1 MLGNPDRRS
10 TLRAGIIT
18 GSVSVLLLSTL
29 AAFTSLSLLGQSV
42 GDQASFESTQSLMKS
57 REVLK
62 AETDKAIQDARAAT
76 GIKDQIGELILTGW
90 DTRRRDYWAEM
101 ARFHDGTT
109 FQQYAQNGEL
119 VLLDPFRR
127 KLGTYNAITGEICN
141 TKGECR

>member
-10 TLRAGIIT
+10 TLRASIIT

-42 GDQASFESTQSLMKS
+42 GEQSAFESSQSLLKT

-62 AETDKAIQDARAAT
+62 AETDKEIQDARAKT
-76 GIKDQIGELILTGW
+76 GVRERVGELVLSDW
-90 DTRRRDYWAEM
+90 DTRRRDYWTEM
-101 ARFHDGTT
+101 ERFRYSPLFG
-109 FQQYAQNGEL
+109 QYALNGEL